1 MDSASRIFSEVV
13 SDGINKRVVSRRA
26 EKAPSRQRG
35 LGGPFESPFEIIHP
49 ANKFREIFGKM
60 FSSRQPCLPAIDLK
74 HLLQLRIKQCITL
87 KSGVDNIHSVARVV
101 ILLDFCR
108 NILT

>member
-13 SDGINKRVVSRRA
+13 SDGIDKRVVSWRA
-26 EKAPSRQRG
+26 QKAPSRQSG
-35 LGGPFESPFEIIHP
+35 LGRPSEIIHP

-60 FSSRQPCLPAIDLK
+60 FSSRQPCLPAIDPK

-101 ILLDFCR
+101 ILLDFCG